1 MGGAADV
8 LGGGGYRQDEARG
21 GALYRSIPSEAT
33 FPAKRAPALPL
44 FWSFSLSLSLLSA
57 RVGVLDEEEDSLLRI
72 VGSEPRVSFAEDFP
86 PSGGGGTLKAD
97 VRAVRWLR

>member
-1 MGGAADV
+1 MFD
-8 LGGGGYRQDEARG
+8 
-21 GALYRSIPSEAT
+21 
-33 FPAKRAPALPL
+33 K
-44 FWSFSLSLSLLSA
+44 
-57 RVGVLDEEEDSLLRI
+57 EEDSLLRI